1 MGTIIKEDFSDIAL
15 DGVDIVV
22 TFSAPPGRQQSG
34 ATGLL
39 TPKGRPVRALDGQL
53 QSPELDSGHCH
64 VLIAAG
70 SWVESFDIVV
80 PESGEHRLRD
90 LLDTFEVPDPPQ
102 VSLVKQLRDEVVA
115 AAELVEA
122 GLEGTVHDDDP
133 RLSDERTPTDSSVGT
148 AKITDQ
154 AITGAKIADA
164 TINGGQ
170 KLVDSSVSASKLSN
184 NAATTVK
191 IADKAVTAA
200 KIADGTITG
209 TQVAAGSIQGTKLVA
224 ASVTNTQLDAP
235 TKASLVKADASQS
248 AAQVQAIANA
258 AAAALVNGS
267 PAALDTLQE
276 LAAALGNDQNF
287 ATTVTNQLAEKV
299 ATTDTRLSDARPP
312 TDHSTDKL
320 TSGTLPVARGGIGR
334 GDLVDGSYMR
344 GSGAAAVQMRTPAQ
358 VLADIGGAV
367 SSPVKN
373 PKLSKWA
380 GALARRATRPARL
393 LDISDSMDE
402 MTTDGWGSVWP
413 HQLMGAAKRF
423 FIPAHT
429 TWNQNEVVTG
439 EALFNLGVPSG
450 SAFGVAPAT
459 AIAGVPRLWP
469 IRDEASNGAMT
480 ISIAGYSKVSVLW
493 VDAAGASLY
502 VPNYSVD
509 GAAAAAL
516 PSGTVYNGSVKKSDL
531 PVTGSTLSIT
541 RGPGGKWMV
550 YGLIVEQGSGAIP
563 IEVMNLSRSGSKP
576 WDWNVWLAATIGA
589 ESGSTALP
597 TGFDPDLIHIGLLG
611 GANDF
616 YGGTPIAGHL
626 SAMEGLVASLQTRC
640 PNADFVFSTQ
650 PPLPSNSAWQTYQA
664 QSVTWAQSKGYVL
677 LDWSSLPVPG
687 ANPFY
692 MADQTH
698 PRRALSTL
706 CRDLAAPAL
715 LPAWSDT
722 PAGIIGQVVTSWTG
736 ANENGVI
743 YMMAE

>member
-1 MGTIIKEDFSDIAL
+1 MTNVKASFVDALKVPLGSGTVTYRLARIQASSVAGKIATPEDVVSEVTAGVAQDKDL
-15 DGVDIVV
+15 DPGPY
-22 TFSAPPGRQQSG
+22 SAHIQVGWYDEVFQ
-34 ATGLL
+34 
-39 TPKGRPVRALDGQL
+39 
-53 QSPELDSGHCH
+53 
-64 VLIAAG
+64 
-70 SWVESFDIVV
+70 IVV
-80 PESGEHRLRD
+80 PETGPVQLWD
-90 LLDTFEVPDPPQ
+90 LIEDTLPYTPAQ
-102 VSLVKQLRDEVVA
+102 VSLFKEYRDEAAEARNTAVA
-115 AAELVEA
+115 AA
-122 GLEGTVHDDDP
+122 GLAESVLASAIQDDDP
-133 RLSDERTPTDSSVGT
+133 RLSDERPPTNHST
-148 AKITDQ
+148 
-154 AITGAKIADA
+154 A
-164 TINGGQ
+164 TI
-170 KLVDSSVSASKLSN
+170 
-184 NAATTVK
+184 
-191 IADKAVTAA
+191 
-200 KIADGTITG
+200 
-209 TQVAAGSIQGTKLVA
+209 
-224 ASVTNTQLDAP
+224 
-235 TKASLVKADASQS
+235 
-248 AAQVQAIANA
+248 
-258 AAAALVNGS
+258 
-267 PAALDTLQE
+267 
-276 LAAALGNDQNF
+276 
-287 ATTVTNQLAEKV
+287 
-299 ATTDTRLSDARPP
+299 
-312 TDHSTDKL
+312 

-334 GDLVDGSYMR
+334 SDLVDGSYMR

-358 VLADIGGAV
+358 VLSDIGGAV

-413 HQLMGAAKRF
+413 HQLMGSAKRF

-429 TWNQNEVVTG
+429 TWNQNEVVIG

-450 SAFGVAPAT
+450 SAFGVAPAV

-509 GAAAAAL
+509 GGAAAPL
-516 PSGTVYNGSVKKSDL
+516 PASTVYNGSVRKSDL
-531 PVTGSTLSIT
+531 PVNGSTLSIT

-550 YGLIVEQGSGAIP
+550 YGLIVEQGAGAIP

-576 WDWNVWLAATIGA
+576 WDWNVWLAASIGG
-589 ESGSTALP
+589 ESGATALP
-597 TGFDPDLIHIGLLG
+597 SGFDPDLIHIGLLG

-626 SAMEGLVASLQTRC
+626 SAMENLVASLQTRC

-664 QSVTWAQSKGYVL
+664 QSVAWAQSKGYVL

-722 PAGIIGQVVTSWTG
+722 PAGIVAQVVTSWTG
-736 ANENGVI
+736 ANENGVL
-743 YMMAE
+743 YLMAE

>member
-1 MGTIIKEDFSDIAL
+1 MTTLKINLADVG
-15 DGVDIVV
+15 
-22 TFSAPPGRQQSG
+22 
-34 ATGLL
+34 
-39 TPKGRPVRALDGQL
+39 GRPVSATRAVFLSAPAHRPSVAVDGRVVTTTPYPVNVVNGL
-53 QSPELDSGHCH
+53 ATVTVEPGELVVEIRSGLADS
-64 VLIAAG
+64 IPKR
-70 SWVESFDIVV
+70 I
-80 PESGEHRLRD
+80 
-90 LLDTFEVPDPPQ
+90 TVPDDDGEVTLQELLEDSFPYTPPQ
-102 VSLVKQLRDEVVA
+102 VSLFKKYRDEVVA
-115 AAELVEA
+115 AAEAVEA
-122 GLEGTVHDDDP
+122 GLDGTVHDDDP
-133 RLSDERTPTDSSVGT
+133 RLSNERTPTNSSVGT
-148 AKITDQ
+148 AKIADL
-154 AITGAKIADA
+154 AVTGAKIADA

-200 KIADGTITG
+200 KIADNTITG
-209 TQVAAGSIQGTKLVA
+209 TQIATGSIQGNRLSIGNVA
-224 ASVTNTQLDAP
+224 ADR
-235 TKASLVKADASQS
+235 
-248 AAQVQAIANA
+248 
-258 AAAALVNGS
+258 
-267 PAALDTLQE
+267 
-276 LAAALGNDQNF
+276 LAAAVQDSLTKADNAVQGDD
-287 ATTVTNQLAEKV
+287 A
-299 ATTDTRLSDARPP
+299 RLSDARTPI
-312 TDHSTDKL
+312 DHSTDKL

-334 GDLVDGSYMR
+334 TDLVDGSYMR

-358 VLADIGGAV
+358 VLADIGGEV
-367 SSPVKN
+367 SGPIRN
-373 PKLSKWA
+373 PKLTKWA
-380 GALARRATRPARL
+380 RALARRASRPARL

-429 TWNQNEVVTG
+429 TWEQNTVVTG
-439 EALFNLGVPSG
+439 EVLFNLGVPSG

-493 VDAAGASLY
+493 VDAAGAALY

-509 GAAAAAL
+509 GATAAPL
-516 PSGTVYNGSVKKSDL
+516 PAGTVYNGSVRKSDL

-550 YGLIVEQGSGAIP
+550 YGFIVEQGSGAIP

-576 WDWNVWLAATIGA
+576 WDWNVWLAATVGG
-589 ESGSTALP
+589 ESGATALP

-626 SAMEGLVASLQTRC
+626 SAMENLVSSLQSRC

-650 PPLPSNSAWQTYQA
+650 PPLPSNFAWQTYQA
-664 QSVTWAQSKGYVL
+664 QSVAWAQSKGYVL

-715 LPAWSDT
+715 LPAGAEAAAG
-722 PAGIIGQVVTSWTG
+722 AGIVGQVVSSWTG
-736 ANENGVI
+736 ANENGVL